1 MRHCNHALLCCLLT
15 SAGLSHA
22 VKVTVVGLFPGKAVV
37 VIDAQDPRTLSVGQK
52 TPEGVMLISTA
63 SDSAMFEIDGK
74 KQKLELGQLFV
85 PATNKDAATTAVAAD
100 GQGHHWVNGQ
110 INGKIIR
117 MLIDT
122 GATSVS
128 LPAAFARSAGIDYLK
143 GVRGMVQTANGT
155 AAAWRVKVDSISVG
169 DITLY
174 QVDAVVMEAGLDT
187 ALLGMSFLNRTDMKR
202 DGANL
207 VLTKRF

>member
-1 MRHCNHALLCCLLT
+1 
-15 SAGLSHA
+15 
-22 VKVTVVGLFPGKAVV
+22 
-37 VIDAQDPRTLSVGQK
+37 
-52 TPEGVMLISTA
+52 
-63 SDSAMFEIDGK
+63 
-74 KQKLELGQLFV
+74 
-85 PATNKDAATTAVAAD
+85 
-100 GQGHHWVNGQ
+100 
-110 INGKIIR
+110 

-128 LPAAFARSAGIDYLK
+128 LPAPFARSAGIDYQK

-155 AAAWRVKVDSISVG
+155 AAAWRVKVDSITVG

-174 QVDAVVMEAGLDT
+174 QVDAIVMESGLDT